1 MKTFEEIW
9 AEIAEENLKDIL
21 SYNIKQLNTYKSE
34 QFQKEA
40 KENITRSYELYNQLR
55 EQILNG
61 GSLIY
66 SEKPTWTIFDYNH
79 FKFDKDK
86 GFETGHDNFDTY
98 EFLKTYGFEDHW
110 FYLAWIKGY
119 DTPMKIKM
127 HIDPSSYIEVVSIT
141 PYRVDPEHYTYAD
154 NTIYCWDWPE
164 KFLAF
169 MPLPEL
175 PENLKEEKHD

>member
-9 AEIAEENLKDIL
+9 AEIAEENLKEVL
-21 SYNIKQLNTYKSE
+21 SYNIKQLDKYRSE

-40 KENITRSYELYNQLR
+40 KENIAKSYETYNQLR
-55 EQILNG
+55 EQILDG

-66 SEKPTWTIFDYNH
+66 TEKPTWTIFNYGH
-79 FKFDKDK
+79 FKFDKNKDF
-86 GFETGHDNFDTY
+86 GTGHDNFDTTR
-98 EFLKTYGFEDHW
+98 FLEAYGFDDHC

-127 HIDPSSYIEVVSIT
+127 HIDHCSSIEVLSLG
-141 PYRVDPEHYTYAD
+141 YRDAEGESSVYF
-154 NTIYCWDWPE
+154 WDWPE

-175 PENLKEEKHD
+175 PEH